1 MKAHC
6 LLLGIILTVF
16 SAYGQKTFIVEA
28 DIRNMTDSLVIGC
41 GQMKGSTAR
50 LMANDFVTMVNGK
63 FKITREIEQTT
74 KMFLHINN
82 TGYQFW
88 AKPGANLKITGEAPY
103 VQTWLTESDIPIPEQ
118 IELNRFRETT
128 REDYLQIHELKKE
141 VTKLYSEANGNDS
154 IVRRKSDSLRLK
166 VNYIHNEVI
175 LYKELQL
182 MLNNPITQAGMEELR
197 NAAKNYKEGK
207 LQKQSLLL
215 NNILELAGL
224 NNIND
229 TDKSKARI
237 LIMAVYNK
245 LSDKQKQSQLGQEII
260 SLLSISSIVKTGD
273 RMYDTELKDIEGNVH
288 RLSDYKGKYILLDF
302 WSRSCGPCIDA
313 LPELEKIA
321 KKYEGKVVVISIS
334 VDPVSVWKEEA
345 AKKSVTNW
353 LQLTDGLESSGIAA
367 HYEVKSLPTFVY
379 ISPEGIVLNI
389 KKGYRNNVL
398 SEEVKSM
405 INDKQTN

>member
-6 LLLGIILTVF
+6 FLLGIILTVF
-16 SAYGQKTFIVEA
+16 SAYGQKTVTIET
-28 DIRNMTDSLVIGC
+28 DIRNMPDSLVIGC
-41 GQMKGSTAR
+41 GQMKGNTAR
-50 LMANDFVTMVNGK
+50 LMANDFVSMVNGK

-74 KMFLHINN
+74 KMFLYINN

-118 IELNRFRETT
+118 IELNRFREAT
-128 REDYLQIHELKKE
+128 REDYLQIYELKKE
-141 VTKLYSEANGNDS
+141 VTKLYSEANGDDLL
-154 IVRRKSDSLRLK
+154 VRRKSDSLRLK
-166 VNYIHNEVI
+166 VNCIHDEVI
-175 LYKELQL
+175 LYKKLEL
-182 MLNNPITQAGMEELR
+182 MLDNPITQAGMEELR
-197 NAAKNYKEGK
+197 DAAQNYKEGK

-215 NNILELAGL
+215 DNILELAGL
-224 NNIND
+224 SNLKEA
-229 TDKSKARI
+229 DKSKARI

-245 LSDKQKQSQLGQEII
+245 LTDEQKQSQLGQEII

-302 WSRSCGPCIDA
+302 WSRACGPCIDA

-321 KKYEGKVVVISIS
+321 KQYEGKVVVISIS
-334 VDPVSVWKEEA
+334 VDPVSVWKEEVA
-345 AKKSVTNW
+345 RKSVTNW
-353 LQLTDGLESSGIAA
+353 LHLTDGLESSGIAA

-379 ISPEGIVLNI
+379 ISPEGVVLNI

-398 SEEVKSM
+398 TEELESIIKV
-405 INDKQTN
+405 KQTN